1 MSMAKI
7 ARAVMAALAI
17 RRKDYHYRWYWY
29 HHV

>member
-1 MSMAKI
+1 MAKI

-17 RRKDYHYRWYWY
+17 RRRDYHYRWYWY